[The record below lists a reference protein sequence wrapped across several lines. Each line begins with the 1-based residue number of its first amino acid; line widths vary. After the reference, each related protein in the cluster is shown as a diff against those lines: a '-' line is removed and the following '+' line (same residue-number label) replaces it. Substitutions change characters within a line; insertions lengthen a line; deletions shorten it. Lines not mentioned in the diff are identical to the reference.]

1 MATKGTT
8 LVEAS
13 PRDTIWGIGLG
24 ARTKKA
30 VDRKQW
36 RGSNWLGE
44 ALTQVREELL
54 IKEMAETV
62 TNDD

>member
-24 ARTKKA
+24 ARTEKA

-36 RGSNWLGE
+36 RGTNWLGD
-44 ALTQVREELL
+44 ALNKVREELL
-54 IKEMAETV
+54 KEMAETV